1 MSLSPLIS
9 YIEGYTL
16 LPAQSQV
23 PLGKTTSDVAFFKT
37 KTERNSLKSS
47 DHFILF
53 SCLFLLLSLSRL
65 QLHAI
70 RLSAGGDPVTRSVGL
85 EIKGRTRRFVMDE
98 STELKENI
106 SRAEIQV
113 RLFKR
118 EKEKVSRCFHDKSK
132 VTIVN

>member
-1 MSLSPLIS
+1 M
-9 YIEGYTL
+9 
-16 LPAQSQV
+16 LPAHSQV
-23 PLGKTTSDVAFFKT
+23 PLVKTTSDVAFFKT
-37 KTERNSLKSS
+37 KTARNSLKSR

-53 SCLFLLLSLSRL
+53 SCLFPFSLSLSRL

-118 EKEKVSRCFHDKSK
+118 EKEKVSRCVFEKYK
-132 VTIVN
+132 VEIVN